1 MSKLGPLVSLL
12 APESAPAPESPP
24 LVPDGLAVASNELC
38 RRFGRIEAI
47 KDVSLTVPFGITFG
61 LLGPNGSGK
70 TTLLRLLAGVLE
82 PTSGD
87 IRILGGRPQGDLLN
101 EVGYMPQGLGLYDGE
116 TVWENI
122 RCFAGVQGVRSKAQ
136 MEEALDLVQIRDRMH
151 SVVRDLSTGMAR
163 RVSLACALAH
173 RPRLLLLDEPTVG
186 VDPYLRR
193 QFWGY
198 FHRLNAEG
206 VTILLTTHALDEAER
221 CHRVGILRSGRLVAQ
236 GTPRDV
242 STTLGAS
249 TLEGVFLKL
258 AEESLGI
265 A

>member
-1 MSKLGPLVSLL
+1 MNVTGEVLLPGLPLTL
-12 APESAPAPESPP
+12 
-24 LVPDGLAVASNELC
+24 DGAAAATDALC
-38 RRFGRIEAI
+38 KRFGRIDALA
-47 KDVSLTVPFGITFG
+47 DVSLTVPCGITFG

-87 IRILGGRPQGDLLN
+87 VRILGGRPEGDLLK

-136 MEEALDLVQIRDRMH
+136 MEEALDLVQMRDRMH
-151 SVVRDLSTGMAR
+151 SLVRDLSTGMAR

-173 RPRLLLLDEPTVG
+173 RPGLLLLDEPTVG
-186 VDPYLRR
+186 VDPYLRG
-193 QFWGY
+193 QFWQH

-206 VTILLTTHALDEAER
+206 VTIVLTTHALDEAER
-221 CHRVGILRSGRLVAQ
+221 CHSVGILRSGRLLAQ
-236 GTPRDV
+236 GSPQNV
-242 STTLGAS
+242 LITLGAS
-249 TLEGVFLKL
+249 TLEGAFLKL
-258 AEESLGI
+258 AEEPFVT